1 MKFPIAL
8 LSEEDLR
15 AYFSIFLSILRKH
28 QKTIYSFLALGGVFV
43 LLSLIYIGFEYYLKT
58 KRIPLVSVRAIV
70 TETINK
76 EIGKAVDLG
85 VVDFSL
91 REGLIL
97 EDLVISREEDFSFNA
112 HLLKVKKVTFRLSS
126 YFTNTPYVERIDFF
140 SPNLV
145 LENDE
150 ELEKKLIE
158 YFQNTK
164 IKEVIFHDTRINYKK
179 GNSTILDWREGWDIS
194 FRRKNGKIFVSYDNG
209 WFWVPNATRVKG
221 EGYFAEG
228 KFNEY
233 KFEFFWKNYP
243 SEEAP
248 LLVNYLF
255 GTNVQSSVLSGEAIT
270 EKTPDGSY
278 VIKGDVEYE
287 NTNFYLPWINSYLVK
302 GLRFKES
309 FLFQENKETREYSS
323 YDFQIKVEDIVT
335 PGKEILLQKNIL
347 FDVGELEPL
356 AELLQ
361 DFQTGDKVPLS
372 GKLRGNLE
380 IKETGEKNKWFKV
393 AGEVSGDSL
402 DWNSPLLS
410 IANANLNLKLTE
422 GNNLN
427 LQAKGEVFG
436 KPAGL
441 ELLSQLDWTR
451 QKKTDGS
458 FYYPLYSKSKGNL
471 LIQDLV
477 ANNLSE
483 LFQSWKKETNDEIK
497 ERQEKLI
504 PEEYFYQKKIYK
516 YFLESMNLDLGLKIS
531 SFYPYDGSADQG
543 EAKGSFVIKD
553 GRLNFVFGLEKSASK
568 LNISSYFA
576 TKTPNFSFGL
586 FLDRYPWSESW
597 MKVCGLELK
606 PGIVSM
612 DYSFAS
618 QGSDYYTLS
627 KDGRI
632 NYYLKLENA
641 IWEGEELWFKM
652 NLPDSLYKES
662 YTVEFN
668 LDHYFESDYIR
679 NLSVTSTST
688 DLKGYGQN
696 KSGFFQYSFYG
707 LMGEN
712 RGNWSFAEDDT
723 RCVIK

>member
-1 MKFPIAL
+1 LKFPIAL

-15 AYFSIFLSILRKH
+15 AYLSLIRSQVSKH
-28 QKTIYSFLALGGVFV
+28 EKTIYSFLALGGVFV
-43 LLSLIYIGFEYYLKT
+43 FLSLIYIGFEYYLKT
-58 KRIPLVSVRAIV
+58 RRIPLVSVRSIV

-126 YFTNTPYVERIDFF
+126 YFSNTPYVERIDFF

-164 IKEVIFHDTRINYKK
+164 IKEVVFHDTRINYKK

-209 WFWVPNATRVKG
+209 WYWVPNATRVKG
-221 EGYFAEG
+221 EGYFTEG
-228 KFNEY
+228 KFSEY

-255 GTNVQSSVLSGEAIT
+255 GTNVQSSVLSGEAVT
-270 EKTPDGSY
+270 EKTTDGSY
-278 VIKGDVEYE
+278 VSKGDVEYE
-287 NTNFYLPWINSYLVK
+287 NTVFYVPGINFYLVK
-302 GLRFKES
+302 GLRLKEK
-309 FLFQENKETREYSS
+309 FFFQENKETREYSS
-323 YDFQIKVEDIVT
+323 YDFQIKVEDTVT
-335 PGKEILLQKNIL
+335 VAKETLLQKNIQ
-347 FDVGELEPL
+347 FNIDDLEPL
-356 AELLQ
+356 TELLQ
-361 DFQTGDKVPLS
+361 DSQTGSKVPLS

-380 IKETGEKNKWFKV
+380 IKETGEKNKWFQV
-393 AGEVSGDSL
+393 IGEVVGDSL
-402 DWNSPLLS
+402 NWNSHLLS
-410 IANANLNLKLTE
+410 IKNANLNLKLTA
-422 GNNLN
+422 GNNLD
-427 LQAKGEVFG
+427 LLFKGEVFD
-436 KPAGL
+436 KPSGL
-441 ELLSQLDWTR
+441 ELVSQVDWTR

-471 LIQDLV
+471 QIQNLV
-477 ANNLSE
+477 ANNWSA
-483 LFQSWKKETNDEIK
+483 LFQSWKKDTNEEIK

-516 YFLESMNLDLGLKIS
+516 YFLESMNLDLGLKVS
-531 SFYPYDGSADQG
+531 SFYPHDGAIDQG
-543 EAKGSFVIKD
+543 EAKGSLIIRD
-553 GRLNFVFGLEKSASK
+553 GRFNLAFGLEKSTSK
-568 LNISSYFA
+568 LNITSYFA
-576 TKTPNFSFGL
+576 TKTPNFSFAL
-586 FLDRYPWSESW
+586 FLDRYPWNESW

-632 NYYLKLENA
+632 NYYLKLENV
-641 IWEGEELWFKM
+641 IWEGEDLWFKM
-652 NLPDSLYKES
+652 NLPDDLYKES
-662 YTVEFN
+662 YSIEFN

-679 NLSVTSTST
+679 NLSVTSAST

-712 RGNWSFAEDDT
+712 RGNWSFTEDDT